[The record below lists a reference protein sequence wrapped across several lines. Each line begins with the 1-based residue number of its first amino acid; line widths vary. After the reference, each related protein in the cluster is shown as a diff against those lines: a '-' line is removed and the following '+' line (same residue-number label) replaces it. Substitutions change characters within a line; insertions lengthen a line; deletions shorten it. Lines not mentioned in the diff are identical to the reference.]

1 MHIVRAEP
9 EDATALTHI
18 AFAAKQHW
26 GYPEKWMQQW
36 RESLTIRPEF
46 ISSSETCSAII
57 DGQPVG
63 FYGLCSDGG
72 QLRLEHLWVLPE
84 AMGGGVGCAL
94 FAHALER
101 ARALGFQSLEIES
114 DPNAEGFYQR
124 MGARRVRANIT
135 ELEGQRREL
144 PVLIYE
150 IERAIAHAS
159 RLPRGPR

>member
-1 MHIVRAEP
+1 MHMVRAEP
-9 EDATALTHI
+9 EDAAALTHI

-46 ISSSETCSAII
+46 ISSSETYSAII
-57 DGQPVG
+57 DGEPVG
-63 FYGLCSDGG
+63 FYGLCSNGG

-101 ARALGFQSLEIES
+101 ARAEKRPPVKAFGGLSGNTRRNAKLLSSTRLLLISKAPLQAAPGFGS
-114 DPNAEGFYQR
+114 A
-124 MGARRVRANIT
+124 GAD
-135 ELEGQRREL
+135 
-144 PVLIYE
+144 
-150 IERAIAHAS
+150 
-159 RLPRGPR
+159 